1 MTKLGNQLST
11 PSLSGG
17 AYNTKGILRSRNAL
31 SGDSSTVPINVSGT
45 TLVHTTTDYAFD
57 EVFLWAANHDSS
69 SDLNLTIA
77 VVPSSTAPAAAFSDA
92 KKTFV
97 IQVLNR
103 EGLQQIYPGVPHKNV
118 SIYASTTSNDK
129 VNIFG
134 YVDRHYR
141 LDVTDETLG
150 YDGGS
155 S

>member
-1 MTKLGNQLST
+1 MTKLGKQSSAPNIN
-11 PSLSGG
+11 GG

-31 SGDSSTVPINVSGT
+31 SGDGVTVPISVDGT
-45 TLVHTTTDYAFD
+45 TLIHTTTDYAFD

-69 SDLNLTIA
+69 SDLNLTISI
-77 VVPSSTAPAAAFSDA
+77 VPSSTESSAAFSDA
-92 KKTFV
+92 TKTFV

-103 EGLQQIYPGVPHKNV
+103 EGLQQIYPGVPHKGV
-118 SIYASTTSNDK
+118 SIYASTTSNNK

-141 LDVTDETLG
+141 LDISDETLG

>member
-1 MTKLGNQLST
+1 MTKLGKQLSA
-11 PSLSGG
+11 PNINGG

-31 SGDSSTVPINVSGT
+31 SGDGVTVPISVDGT
-45 TLVHTTTDYAFD
+45 TLIHTTTDYAFD

-69 SDLNLTIA
+69 SDLNLTISI
-77 VVPSSTAPAAAFSDA
+77 VPSNTESSAAFSDA
-92 KKTFV
+92 TKTFV

-103 EGLQQIYPGVPHKNV
+103 EGLQQIYPGIPHKNV
-118 SIYASTTSNDK
+118 SIYASTTSNNK

-141 LDVTDETLG
+141 LDVSDETLG